1 MSKPEKAA
9 KAEAQSAKPAKAA
22 SKPRPGGRKLTKEEK
37 ALTRRHSGAEL
48 RETLAANLP
57 AVKAKRR
64 TPEAILKTGRPS
76 TYTPEIADSILAL
89 MSEGMTVTEACDHL
103 GLYRATVYRWA
114 DLHPSFASTLAR
126 AKAALAE
133 HSFTQAARVP
143 RELYA
148 RVQAGEPIDG
158 ATVAAA
164 RLYSDSM
171 RWYAE
176 KLNAAAYG
184 NNSRQ
189 SIELTGKD
197 GGPIQTASLVI
208 DSRALSP
215 DAREALRYALL
226 AAKDAPTI
234 DASAEDVEKS
244 DT

>member
-1 MSKPEKAA
+1 MSKPERAEAAKPVKAA
-9 KAEAQSAKPAKAA
+9 KK
-22 SKPRPGGRKLTKEEK
+22 GGRKLSPEEK
-37 ALTRRHSGAEL
+37 ALMRRHSGAEL
-48 RETLAANLP
+48 REALAANLP
-57 AVKAKRR
+57 LAKAQRR

-76 TYTPEIADSILAL
+76 TYTEETGKKILDL
-89 MSEGMTVTEACDHL
+89 MAEGMTVTEACDAL

-114 DLHPSFASTLAR
+114 ESNPSFAAILAR
-126 AKAALAE
+126 AKGALAE
-133 HSFTQAARVP
+133 HAFTQAATVP

-148 RVQAGEPIDG
+148 RVLAGEPIDG

-176 KLNAAAYG
+176 RLNPGAYAAQ
-184 NNSRQ
+184 SKQ

-208 DSRALSP
+208 DSRALAP
-215 DAREALRYALL
+215 EARDALRAALEAATNAPPMIEGEL
-226 AAKDAPTI
+226 A
-234 DASAEDVEKS
+234 EES

>member
-1 MSKPEKAA
+1 MSKPEKA
-9 KAEAQSAKPAKAA
+9 QGAKPVKAA
-22 SKPRPGGRKLTKEEK
+22 KKGGRKLSPEEK
-37 ALTRRHSGAEL
+37 ALSRRHSGAEL
-48 RETLAANLP
+48 REALSANLP
-57 AVKAKRR
+57 AMKAKRR
-64 TPEAILKTGRPS
+64 SAQAILTGRPS
-76 TYTPEIADSILAL
+76 TYTPEIGERILAL
-89 MSEGMTVTEACDHL
+89 MSEGMTVTEACDAL

-114 DLHPSFASTLAR
+114 EREPFASILAR

-133 HSFTQAARVP
+133 HAFTQAASIP

-148 RVQAGEPIDG
+148 RVQAGEPVDG

-164 RLYSDSM
+164 RLYSDSQ

-176 KLNAAAYG
+176 RLNPMAYG
-184 NNSRQ
+184 QQSKQ

-197 GGPIQTASLVI
+197 GGPIRTASLII

-234 DASAEDVEKS
+234 DASAEDVEES
-244 DT
+244 NT